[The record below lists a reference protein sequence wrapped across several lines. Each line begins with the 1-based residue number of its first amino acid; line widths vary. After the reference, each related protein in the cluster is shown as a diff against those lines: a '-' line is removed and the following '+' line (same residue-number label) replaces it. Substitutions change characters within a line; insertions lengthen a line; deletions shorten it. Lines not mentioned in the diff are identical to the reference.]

1 MNDANIV
8 SCKLSQSSAG
18 ASKNHLRFCIQY
30 CKNSWNRSLG
40 SMSDYN
46 ECIEHIINDA
56 INNSPTWLLGS
67 RTVANGVSLT
77 STSLNGCYV
86 LPLRDGPFP
95 CLRSQER
102 HCISSNHI
110 KPGSPLEAQMTGTQA
125 LSFGQSVSQDVCMEH
140 SLHWYVLV
148 LQAIAICW
156 IPSATKWVIT
166 IS

>member
-56 INNSPTWLLGS
+56 SNNSPT
-67 RTVANGVSLT
+67 
-77 STSLNGCYV
+77 
-86 LPLRDGPFP
+86 
-95 CLRSQER
+95 
-102 HCISSNHI
+102 
-110 KPGSPLEAQMTGTQA
+110 
-125 LSFGQSVSQDVCMEH
+125 
-140 SLHWYVLV
+140 
-148 LQAIAICW
+148 
-156 IPSATKWVIT
+156 
-166 IS
+166 